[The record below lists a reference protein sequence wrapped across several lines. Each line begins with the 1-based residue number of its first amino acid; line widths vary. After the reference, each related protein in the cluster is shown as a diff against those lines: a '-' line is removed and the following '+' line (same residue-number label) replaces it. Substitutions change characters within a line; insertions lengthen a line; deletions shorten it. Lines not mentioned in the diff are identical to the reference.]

1 MSDEY
6 ANDYVSKAPKS
17 LRWLDYK
24 RKLVQDWFVAL
35 HAEGRWYA
43 VGVAILAVAGI
54 SMLCKW
60 SGSGTLVWVGALVFA
75 FGLVAPVERLYEWLW
90 QRSLGKLV
98 AIGLVALI
106 TNIAYGVGR
115 QLVAILIGSNPE
127 PVSATVN
134 VATILLSPLLF
145 FGILATFGLVI
156 FVIASYCGT
165 LALMSVFPPSRFT
178 KSKRAWLWGCRLSAL
193 GIAVFGSLSALK
205 GSSAYVEWTSRRC
218 AEYLYTF
225 DLYHDAQLTTNK
237 VEKVVAL
244 PDGRLLVGLQKK
256 GGDYTF
262 VTRSSDEVKQP
273 TGVGSSLKRGEK

>member
-6 ANDYVSKAPKS
+6 AEDYVSKAPKS
-17 LRWLDYK
+17 LRWLDYRRK
-24 RKLVQDWFVAL
+24 RLLDWFL
-35 HAEGRWYA
+35 GLPLERKGYA
-43 VGVAILAVAGI
+43 TGVAILTIAAGMSI
-54 SMLCKW
+54 FQRHAAGL
-60 SGSGTLVWVGALVFA
+60 LAQVGALVFA
-75 FGLVAPVERLYEWLW
+75 LGLVAPVERCYEWLW

-145 FGILATFGLVI
+145 FGVLASVGFVI
-156 FVIASYCGT
+156 FAIASYCGT
-165 LALMSVFPPSRFT
+165 LALLTVFPPSRFT
-178 KSKRAWLWGCRLSAL
+178 KSKNAWLWGCRLAAL
-193 GIAVFGSLSALK
+193 GIAVFGALSVLK
-205 GSSAYVEWTSRRC
+205 GSNVYVDWASRRC
-218 AEYLYTF
+218 SEYLYTF

-244 PDGRLLVGLQKK
+244 SDGRLLVGFPKE
-256 GGDYTF
+256 GGGYTF
-262 VTRSSDEVKQP
+262 VTRSAEGVK
-273 TGVGSSLKRGEK
+273 